1 MRKFAKSFD
10 IFGKPISLKFDKNWN
25 THDTK
30 LGGFS
35 TIVLIIIV
43 IAYTSMCI
51 SVMISYGQDTIK
63 SINKHINL

>member
-30 LGGFS
+30 IGGIT
-35 TIVLIIIV
+35 TIILMIFVII
-43 IAYTSMCI
+43 YTSVCVT
-51 SVMISYGQDTIK
+51 VMVNYG
-63 SINKHINL
+63 